1 MSVRMANTYSALH
14 YHIVFSTKNRQRW
27 FKPGTETRLWEIL
40 GGIVREHR
48 IRPIQIG
55 GFEEHIHALMSLPPA
70 LAPSKAVQYL
80 KGLSSKW
87 FQEQSP
93 RFKAFAWQDGFAA
106 FTVSKS
112 HVGHVIEYIRDQ
124 HIHHAR
130 LSFDDEL
137 RALLR
142 KHEVEFDERYVLG

>member
-1 MSVRMANTYSALH
+1 MANTYSALY

-27 FKPGTETRLWEIL
+27 LKPDIETRLWEIL
-40 GGIVREHR
+40 GGIAHEHR
-48 IRPIQIG
+48 MTAIQIG
-55 GFEEHIHALMSLPPA
+55 GFEEHIHALMSFPPA

-87 FQEQSP
+87 IHEQFP
-93 RFKAFAWQDGFAA
+93 RFKAFAWQDGFSA

-112 HVGHVIEYIRDQ
+112 HLGRVIDYIRDQ
-124 HIHHAR
+124 HIHHAK

-137 RALLR
+137 RALLH
-142 KHEVEFDERYVLG
+142 KHEVEFDERYVWG